1 MTVNE
6 KNRVVAD
13 GLAGLR
19 AELAEYHRR
28 SEAIV

>member
-1 MTVNE
+1 VNE
-6 KNRVVAD
+6 KNRVVAN

-28 SEAIV
+28 SETVV